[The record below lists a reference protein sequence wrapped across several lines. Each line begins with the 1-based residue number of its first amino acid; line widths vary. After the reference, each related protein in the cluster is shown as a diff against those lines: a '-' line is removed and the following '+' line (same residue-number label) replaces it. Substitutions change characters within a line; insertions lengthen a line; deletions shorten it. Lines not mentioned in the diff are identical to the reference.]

1 MCDTFDDIYLSL
13 KYSLNLY
20 NVFTPSLD
28 EVKSFIGDGLAKL
41 IERTLNVT
49 NQIHL
54 KDEIMNTFLEYYKAH
69 CTDSSLLFPGMENVL
84 VSLYKNNVNM
94 AVVSNKAEHLVK
106 IIINELGLSK
116 YFKFVFGGDSFSDK
130 KPNPVAL
137 EFILNSLNI
146 NPEKALMVGDSDNDV
161 IAGNNAN
168 MKTCFCTYG
177 YSSLFKSASDYTINA
192 PIELI
197 DIIKGI

>member
-54 KDEIMNTFLEYYKAH
+54 RDEIMNTFLEYYKAH
-69 CTDSSLLFPGMENVL
+69 CTDSSLLFP
-84 VSLYKNNVNM
+84 
-94 AVVSNKAEHLVK
+94 VSNKAEHLVK